1 MKSRLGFS
9 IIELMTVVILIG
21 VLAAIALPSYQYAVR
36 KSRRSEA
43 HHGLIKM
50 QLEQENYR
58 MLNVVY
64 ADDFGSGINDVK
76 AHSASYYQIEITD
89 DSATT
94 YTLTAKA
101 ITNKSQAGDTGCTEI
116 TLNQNGDKTPS
127 QCW

>member
-101 ITNKSQAGDTGCTEI
+101 ITDKPQAGDTGCTEI

>member
-101 ITNKSQAGDTGCTEI
+101 ITDKSQAGDTGCTEI